1 VELLELTEAV
11 VYVRNGFPPLM
22 IGGHSARKMR
32 ARVSSFSC
40 AYSYVC
46 AFVCDSHMTIVR
58 SVSHPPLSFSV
69 SQLTHSQQP
78 IAVAAAVAAFEV
90 ERVGPCA
97 FLVPAAALGKGRHS
111 HLFQRYICSSFICIY
126 ATQEASRT
134 RVFYPCTRRYN

>member
-1 VELLELTEAV
+1 MCMH

-46 AFVCDSHMTIVR
+46 AFVCDSHMTNVR
-58 SVSHPPLSFSV
+58 SVTHPPLSFSV

-97 FLVPAAALGKGRHS
+97 FLVPATALGKGRHS
-111 HLFQRYICSSFICIY
+111 HLFQRNICISHICIY
-126 ATQEASRT
+126 SAQEASWT
-134 RVFYPCTRRYN
+134 RVF